1 MSGVLTRF
9 SGTSGVIIVMMQF
22 ILAVVVAVSFAFN
35 YKFYE
40 TVIERK
46 TPENGGLTPE
56 NMRTAY
62 ITFTVVSI
70 GAIAMSIISVLF
82 GAFACK

>member
-1 MSGVLTRF
+1 MSGVLNRF
-9 SGTSGVIIVMMQF
+9 AGTSGVMIVMMQF
-22 ILAVVVAVSFAFN
+22 IMAILVAVSFAFN

-46 TPENGGLTPE
+46 TPEEGGVTPE

-62 ITFTVVSI
+62 VTFTVVSI
-70 GAIAMSIISVLF
+70 GAIAISIVSVLF

>member
-9 SGTSGVIIVMMQF
+9 SGTSGVMIVMMQF
-22 ILAVVVAVSFAFN
+22 ILAIVLAVSFAFN

-46 TPENGGLTPE
+46 TPEEGGVTPE
-56 NMRTAY
+56 NMKNAY
-62 ITFTVVSI
+62 VTFTVVSI
-70 GAIAMSIISVLF
+70 GAIAISIVSVLF